1 MHKIKQIPEDFIVKE
16 ISNVKFGERG
26 DYSYF
31 SLKKENYSTVRAI
44 EHIAQALRIKPK
56 NIGFAG
62 NKDKNA
68 ITEQVISFFK
78 VNENKIKNLKLR
90 DIELKFLGK
99 GNSPVSLGDLEG
111 NHFEIV
117 VRDLDSED
125 ISAFNKKINKKI
137 KIPNYF
143 GEQRFSYNNHLV
155 GKAIIKNDFKKAVE
169 LILENKGDFEERI
182 KDYLKTNKNDH
193 IGAINLVPFKIRKL
207 YVHAYQSYLFNKTID
222 LKLKNKKIKK
232 NQIKNKIN
240 QKIPVMG
247 FGTETQDKEIDKITN
262 NLLKKENIDLRDFI
276 IKQIPALSS
285 EGDSRDLF
293 FEINDLKVIEINK
306 DELNKNKKKIRLS
319 FSLKKGC
326 YATVALSH
334 LFNQDS
340 QDLL

>member
-1 MHKIKQIPEDFIVKE
+1 MYKIKQLPEDFIVKE
-16 ISNVKFGERG
+16 ISNVKFGEKG

-44 EHIAQALRIKPK
+44 MHIAQALRIKPK

-68 ITEQVISFFK
+68 ITEQVISVLK
-78 VNENKIKNLKLR
+78 VNKDKINNLRLK

-111 NHFEIV
+111 NYFEIV

-137 KIPNYF
+137 LIPNYF
-143 GEQRFSYNNHLV
+143 GEQRFSRNNHFV

-193 IGAINLVPFKIRKL
+193 IGAINLIPFKIRKL

-222 LKLKNKKIKK
+222 LKLKSKTNKKIP
-232 NQIKNKIN
+232 II
-240 QKIPVMG
+240 G
-247 FGTETQDKEIDKITN
+247 FGTEDNTINEI
-262 NLLKKENIDLRDFI
+262 LKKEDIDLRDFI

-293 FEINDLKVIEINK
+293 FEINDLKVIK
-306 DELNKNKKKIRLS
+306 TNKNKIRLS